1 MKKITLIAMAVFAL
15 AMTSC
20 VKSIP
25 EIINLTGRVVDES
38 NNPVSG
44 ANVSIVCDAATNG
57 SCVTGGDGRFSLDL
71 DINNI
76 GNSNFL
82 SVYANDKASACELNG
97 VIGESS
103 FNFNDVVIKTLKTFV
118 YDGITYEVYPTD
130 LGPAEWEEANRT
142 AGDLVFAGHDDWG
155 LPGRWELD
163 AMYKNRNAIGCIG
176 ARYWSGT
183 EDSYYHGYYL
193 YVDFNNGKC
202 DDEYSS
208 YEYYYRPIRIKL

>member
-1 MKKITLIAMAVFAL
+1 MKKITLIAMAVLAL

-38 NNPVSG
+38 HNPVSG
-44 ANVSIVCDAATNG
+44 AYVSIVCDAATYG
-57 SCVTGGDGRFSLDL
+57 STVTGSDGRFSLDL
-71 DINNI
+71 NINNT
-76 GNSNFL
+76 GNGNFL
-82 SVYANDKASACELNG
+82 SVYMDDKAAVYELKG

-130 LGPAEWEEANRT
+130 LGPATWDEANRT

-155 LPGRWELD
+155 LPSRRELS
-163 AMYKNRNAIGCIG
+163 AMYENRIAIGCIG

-183 EDSYYHGYYL
+183 EAYSSNHYL
-193 YVDFNNGKC
+193 YVDFNNGNY
-202 DDEYSS
+202 DDAYSL